1 MLMDLTQ
8 LNITVITMPITYP
21 VLLSFV
27 LVAVGNKNNEHER
40 INNEHKRRIENLEKE
55 VSELKKTHKK

>member
-8 LNITVITMPITYP
+8 LNITVITMLITYP

-27 LVAVGNKNNEHER
+27 LVAVGNE
-40 INNEHKRRIENLEKE
+40 NNEHKRRIENLEKE
-55 VSELKKTHKK
+55 VSELKKHIKK